1 MRKSISS
8 TALAIT
14 VYCLVPLSTAAA
26 VILPSRD
33 ISFSRRSNL
42 TTPSALKLTTSDP
55 LNLTTSSGLN
65 LTTSTALNVVNTN
78 PKLGGWCTFH
88 LSYYTSQQLGFS
100 SFQFWLY
107 DSDGAGVASG
117 QPTEQLRYDWG
128 DGFGNNNWNQPP
140 LHFGSR
146 LPYDITV
153 LPHPQENLTW
163 AYNEFSMTIPAPALC
178 TAKDQKPI
186 TVGTDPVVLSVGCF
200 QNTGSYKRALAPDDP
215 YEPLQRRY
223 GVRSQIDGGWSC

>member
-55 LNLTTSSGLN
+55 LNLTTS
-65 LTTSTALNVVNTN
+65 TALNVVNTN

-100 SFQFWLY
+100 RYFVFHHLTPWAARTCLRTALRLFRN
-107 DSDGAGVASG
+107 SDTALDVRSHCSCI
-117 QPTEQLRYDWG
+117 LVSS
-128 DGFGNNNWNQPP
+128 
-140 LHFGSR
+140 FGS
-146 LPYDITV
+146 
-153 LPHPQENLTW
+153 
-163 AYNEFSMTIPAPALC
+163 TIPTAPEL
-178 TAKDQKPI
+178 P
-186 TVGTDPVVLSVGCF
+186 
-200 QNTGSYKRALAPDDP
+200 LANR
-215 YEPLQRRY
+215 LN
-223 GVRSQIDGGWSC
+223 S

>member
-14 VYCLVPLSTAAA
+14 VYCLVPLLTAAA

-65 LTTSTALNVVNTN
+65 LTTSNALNVVNTN

-100 SFQFWLY
+100 RYFVFHHLTPWAVRTCLRTALRLFRS
-107 DSDGAGVASG
+107 SDTALDVRS
-117 QPTEQLRYDWG
+117 
-128 DGFGNNNWNQPP
+128 
-140 LHFGSR
+140 HCSCISVSSFGS
-146 LPYDITV
+146 
-153 LPHPQENLTW
+153 
-163 AYNEFSMTIPAPALC
+163 TIPTAPEL
-178 TAKDQKPI
+178 P
-186 TVGTDPVVLSVGCF
+186 
-200 QNTGSYKRALAPDDP
+200 LANR
-215 YEPLQRRY
+215 LN
-223 GVRSQIDGGWSC
+223 S